1 MASTSKSLLESK
13 TFWLNLIATAVA
25 VLQLLPALIE
35 GGDFSV
41 PALITL
47 AVAVLNI
54 LLRLLFTHKT
64 IPGGGCWGRP
74 RPM

>member
-13 TFWLNLIATAVA
+13 TFWLNLIATAIA

-54 LLRLLFTHKT
+54 VLRVWFTNKAIRH
-64 IPGGGCWGRP
+64 
-74 RPM
+74 

>member
-1 MASTSKSLLESK
+1 MPGHNKSIFESK
-13 TFWLNLIATAVA
+13 TIWLNVIATAIA

-47 AVAVLNI
+47 GVAVLNI
-54 LLRLLFTHKT
+54 VLRVWFTSKAIRH
-64 IPGGGCWGRP
+64 
-74 RPM
+74 

>member
-1 MASTSKSLLESK
+1 MSSTSKSLLESK

-41 PALITL
+41 PVLITL

-54 LLRLLFTHKT
+54 VLRVWFTNKA
-64 IPGGGCWGRP
+64 IRL
-74 RPM
+74 